1 MRMSALLLVA
11 FLPACARGVQ
21 PAPPAPAP
29 PPPRPAR
36 TPPPISSVTTYN
48 PDVFFCVV
56 RNGRLES
63 VEVQVLSFNGDTV
76 SGTLP
81 ISRAFP
87 IDSTYALNAAWYTT
101 SQPIIMLGGVYVK
114 YGLPRIL
121 GTTDVVPIATFRGVT
136 VFVESGMD
144 PRRPEV
150 IYLPT
155 RPGCEFQP
163 YTRLGPKE

>member
-1 MRMSALLLVA
+1 
-11 FLPACARGVQ
+11 
-21 PAPPAPAP
+21 
-29 PPPRPAR
+29 
-36 TPPPISSVTTYN
+36 
-48 PDVFFCVV
+48 VFFCVV

-76 SGTLP
+76 YGTLP
-81 ISRAFP
+81 ILRAFP
-87 IDSTYALNAAWYTT
+87 IDSTCGLNAAWYTT
-101 SQPIIMLGGVYVK
+101 SQPITMLGGVYVK

-121 GTTDVVPIATFRGVT
+121 GTTDVVPAATFREVT
-136 VFVESGMD
+136 VFVEPGMD

-163 YTRLGPKE
+163 YMRGGPKE